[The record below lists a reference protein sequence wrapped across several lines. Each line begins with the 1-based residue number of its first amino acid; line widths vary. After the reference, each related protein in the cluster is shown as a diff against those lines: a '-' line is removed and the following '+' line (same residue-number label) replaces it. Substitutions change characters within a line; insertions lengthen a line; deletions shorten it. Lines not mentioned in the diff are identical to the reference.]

1 MSKLTFW
8 LNGQETTIDQP
19 STATM
24 LIDYLRSPQVGLSGP
39 KKPCGQ
45 GGCGGC
51 TVILSDW
58 DTHEDKPRH
67 RAINA
72 CLHPLVALNGLVVTT
87 VEGTGSTKAAAPRF
101 LNHVPVYFRSAMPA
115 DEESPPAVA
124 EAQEAAADKNE
135 DRVQE
140 AAAAPRLAAPPRK
153 SMDEE
158 APDWGMNPVAYRLA
172 ENNGSQ
178 CGYCS
183 VGFVMNMSD
192 FFVNNPHATQREI
205 EDAMDGNLC
214 RCTGYRPILTGM
226 KTFASD
232 WTAEDEDARMK
243 CELDPGSQV
252 QLPSQVVA
260 IPFPPAARATP
271 QPLSL
276 DDDGRPWLAPTSLD
290 ELLAIMA
297 DADPATTFLTLSNT
311 SYGIYPA
318 EYDDARTL
326 VDLRFITE
334 LGESP
339 RVEGDGMRVPAAT
352 SYTDLIAI
360 LEAADHPLPRPG
372 QDPETTR
379 FGATRFM
386 ARRTAGRIVRNAASL
401 GGNTMLVLKH
411 IAKGTGAPFP
421 SDALTALAAV
431 GAEIEYLETKSDGLQ
446 RASVTELVERVVK
459 DPGLAHRLVIVA
471 YHIPRGDADDV
482 VLAQKV
488 ALREVNSHS
497 LVNAT
502 TRFDIADDRTVRE
515 AELVFGGIAPYP
527 WHARG
532 VAKAMKGSTLS
543 LDAFPDL
550 ANRLIGEVEA
560 ELEQWKQR
568 RAELPY
574 DGLSPSYQVQLAVSM
589 LYKAIVNA
597 LEARGADVPLP
608 VQSAG
613 EITWGRWPVSEGR
626 QSSETLDYRAP
637 VGQPYIKLTA
647 MAQASG
653 RIHYTHETPVSPRTV
668 EGVFVQSRRA
678 LANFTLGLPGK
689 APRDA
694 AGGLEGL
701 RAHLAERFPG
711 FVALVASD
719 AFRTGMINYQ
729 GMGGDQPIFAVSQV
743 EYVGQSI
750 ALAVGRTFAEAKR
763 IAEYVEGGCVHY
775 TDVPRQKGDPAWWAE
790 PVLSI
795 DRAVEVGSIFPDWP
809 KTVPFVGHIWQ
820 LTRPGSQLQ
829 WVADKKPL
837 DKSTCVRAGTVD
849 GVPVQIVEST
859 QTVGGQKHFYM
870 ETQAAIVTPTD
881 SNHYDAVLSTQ
892 SPMEMHQSIAMALGL
907 QYSQVTVR
915 VPSVGGAFGGKTG
928 ISGFVAAAA
937 AVAAKQTRLPVRVA
951 LTREQDS
958 AMFGKRHP
966 YYAQWQIAIDTG
978 EAVPARKGTIRGLV
992 NRMWGDGG
1000 AFYDC
1005 SFIVSDCIMTRAD
1018 NAYRIDNWQAQIDVC
1033 RTNTAPSTAMRAFGD
1048 IQSKIMF
1055 ESAIED
1061 AAFTIGMRPEEVRGL
1076 NLYQRGDVTPFGQSL
1091 PYCYM
1096 GDVWEYLKKE
1106 CDYETQLAKVREFN
1120 AANRWRKR
1128 GLAMIPVKYASG
1140 YNLTMLEQA
1149 AAVAAVY
1156 QADGSVVINQG
1167 GVESG
1172 QGLLTQA
1179 QQVAAYVLNLPL
1191 DMIDVRD
1198 PTTAV
1203 IPNPSSTGAST
1214 GTTYAAEAAK
1224 RVCEKLRSRLTEFG
1238 YQLLKEKGNDWCHQ
1252 QGVDFWNYGV
1262 AGWNTVLPPA
1272 NPGATGK
1279 LVWQNLVSHAYQAR
1293 LSLVAAITEALPGG
1307 EQPATGLTFKPAE
1320 LQPNI
1325 PGYTSAGGTGEEVD
1339 QFMGF
1344 TYSAA
1349 CSVVEVDI
1357 LTGESK
1363 VIRSDLAYDIGWSLN
1378 PALDVGQ
1385 VEGAFVQGIGY
1396 LTSEKM
1402 EVEPS
1407 GPDAGRLNT
1416 LNTWEYKIPSTT
1428 SIPLEFNVHLFPR
1441 SLASSVPDSPFE
1453 RPFSSKEVGEPP
1465 LVLSATVFFAI
1476 KDAVRASRL
1485 ERGLDGLF
1493 TLDAPATVQE
1503 VSRACEVRNADWQ

>member
-24 LIDYLRSPQVGLSGP
+24 LIDYLRSPEVGLSGP

-58 DTHEDKPRH
+58 DTEEDRPHH

-72 CLHPLVALNGLVVTT
+72 CLHPLVALNGQVVTT

-101 LNHVPVYFRSAMPA
+101 LSHVPSYFRSAMPA
-115 DEESPPAVA
+115 EEELPPAVA
-124 EAQEAAADKNE
+124 EAQEAAAAKN
-135 DRVQE
+135 DARVQE
-140 AAAAPRLAAPPRK
+140 ADAAPLPAAAPGKNL
-153 SMDEE
+153 EE
-158 APDWGMNPVAYRLA
+158 DAPDWGMNPVAYRLA
-172 ENNGSQ
+172 LNNGSQ

-192 FFVNNPHATQREI
+192 FFVNNPNATQREI

-226 KTFASD
+226 KTFASN
-232 WTAEDEDARMK
+232 WTEEDEENRMK
-243 CELDPGSQV
+243 CKLDPGQRV
-252 QLPSQVVA
+252 QLPSDVVA

-276 DDDGRPWLAPTSLD
+276 DDGGRAWLAPTSLD
-290 ELLAIMA
+290 ELLGIMREH
-297 DADPATTFLTLSNT
+297 DPATTFLNLANT
-311 SYGIYPA
+311 GYGIYPA
-318 EYDDARTL
+318 EYDRARTL
-326 VDLRFITE
+326 VDLSFIPE
-334 LGESP
+334 LGEPP
-339 RVEGDGMRVPAAT
+339 RMDGDVMRVPAAT
-352 SYTDLIAI
+352 SYTDLIAV
-360 LEAADHPLPRPG
+360 LGEEAWAPRPH
-372 QDPETTR
+372 QDVETTA
-379 FGATRFM
+379 FGALRFM

-411 IAKGTGAPFP
+411 IASGTGAPFP

-431 GAEIEYLETKSDGLQ
+431 GAEIEYLETESEGPL
-446 RASVTELVERVVK
+446 RASVTKLVERVVK

-471 YHIPRGDADDV
+471 YHIPRGGADDV

-488 ALREVNSHS
+488 AMREVNSHS

-502 TRFDIADDRTVRE
+502 TRLAIGSDRTVRE
-515 AELVFGGIAPYP
+515 AELVFGNIAPYP
-527 WHARG
+527 WHARDTAALMVG
-532 VAKAMKGSTLS
+532 QTLW
-543 LDAFPDL
+543 LEAFPAL
-550 ANRLIGEVEA
+550 ANQLIEEVEA
-560 ELEQWKQR
+560 ELDRWKER
-568 RAELPY
+568 HAELPY

-597 LEARGADVPLP
+597 LEVRGAKVPP
-608 VQSAG
+608 PIQSAG

-626 QSSETLDYRAP
+626 QTSETLEFRAP
-637 VGQPYIKLTA
+637 VGQSYIKLTA

-653 RIHYTHETPVSPRTV
+653 KIHYTHETPITPKTV

-689 APRDA
+689 KAPSNAEAGLA
-694 AGGLEGL
+694 AL
-701 RAHLAERFPG
+701 RAHLAERFSG

-719 AFRTGMINYQ
+719 AFNPRKGMINYQ
-729 GMGGDQPIFAVSQV
+729 GMGGDQPIFAETQV

-750 ALAVGRTFAEAKR
+750 ALAVGRTFDEAR
-763 IAEYVEGGCVHY
+763 EIAEYVEGGCVHY
-775 TDVPRQKGDPAWWAE
+775 TDVTVKPGNPAWWAQ

-795 DRAVEVGSIFPDWP
+795 DQALEVGSIYPDWP
-809 KTVPFVGHIWQ
+809 KTASFVGHIWQ

-829 WVADKKPL
+829 WVEEKDPL
-837 DKSTCVRAGTVD
+837 DKEPRVRPGTVD

-881 SNHYDAVLSTQ
+881 SDHYDAVISTQ

-907 QYSQVTVR
+907 QYSQITVR

-937 AVAAKQTRLPVRVA
+937 AVAARQTRLPVRVA

-966 YYAQWQIAIDTG
+966 YYAQWQIAIDPG
-978 EAVPARKGTIRGLV
+978 EADPARKGIIRGLV

-1061 AAFTIGMRPEEVRGL
+1061 AAFSIGMRPEEVRGL
-1076 NLYQRGDVTPFGQSL
+1076 NLYQRGDVTPFGQSQ

-1096 GDVWEYLKKE
+1096 SDVWKYLKDK
-1106 CDYETQLAKVREFN
+1106 CGYEARMAEVQAFN

-1149 AAVAAVY
+1149 AAVASVY
-1156 QADGSVVINQG
+1156 KADGSVVINQG

-1179 QQVAAYVLNLPL
+1179 QQVAAYVLNLPME
-1191 DMIDVRD
+1191 MIDIRD

-1214 GTTYAAEAAK
+1214 GTTYAAEATK

-1238 YQLLKEKGNDWCHQ
+1238 YQLLKEQGDEWCRK

-1262 AGWNTVLPPA
+1262 AGWSTVLPPST
-1272 NPGATGK
+1272 PDATGK
-1279 LVWQNLVSHAYQAR
+1279 LIWQNLVSHAYSQR
-1293 LSLVAAITEALPGG
+1293 ISLVAAITEALPGG
-1307 EQPATGLTFKPAE
+1307 EQPATGITFKPAD

-1325 PGYTSAGGTGEEVD
+1325 PGYVSNGKGSEEVD

-1357 LTGESK
+1357 LTGEAK

-1396 LTSEKM
+1396 LMSEKL

-1441 SLASSVPDSPFE
+1441 SLAKDVPDSPFE

-1476 KDAVRASRL
+1476 KDAIRASRL
-1485 ERGLDGLF
+1485 ERGLDPLF
-1493 TLDAPATVQE
+1493 
-1503 VSRACEVRNADWQ
+1503 